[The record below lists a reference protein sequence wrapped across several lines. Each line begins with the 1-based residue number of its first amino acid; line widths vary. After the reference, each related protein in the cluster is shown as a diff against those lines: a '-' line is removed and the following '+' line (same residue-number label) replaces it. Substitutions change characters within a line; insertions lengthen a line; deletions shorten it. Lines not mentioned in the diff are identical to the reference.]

1 MDKMLIWDKSAKVFE
16 KWMNKTLEIKDEGE
30 AMNKIKPKSG
40 EALRNFGKTLG
51 NSSYGQTIKKDQVD
65 SIQFINGIESKNKY
79 MDENELK
86 EIIFNDDD
94 LNEAYHVFIG
104 KKIIDET
111 KNLSTR
117 SRFLGAFV
125 LAYSRQMLDDIVNC
139 IYGENRFRKEG
150 ISNKFIMVIL
160 IQLLFMFHY

>member
-1 MDKMLIWDKSAKVFE
+1 
-16 KWMNKTLEIKDEGE
+16 MNKTLEIKDEGE

-86 EIIFNDDD
+86 
-94 LNEAYHVFIG
+94 
-104 KKIIDET
+104 
-111 KNLSTR
+111 
-117 SRFLGAFV
+117 
-125 LAYSRQMLDDIVNC
+125 
-139 IYGENRFRKEG
+139 
-150 ISNKFIMVIL
+150 
-160 IQLLFMFHY
+160 